1 MAKQKINK
9 VVRQLKKASKTHAGQ
24 AKTLE
29 SIKMKKG
36 GGTSKVPSNVANPS
50 LYRRAKAKAKAKFD
64 VYPSAY
70 ANAYMVKEY
79 KKMGGRYKGTK
90 KAEGGDAS
98 KNLKPIPAENKG
110 LPKLPKKVR
119 NKMGFMR
126 NGGSVTMVQ
135 GRGCGAMMDS
145 KRKKTRVPRA

>member
-145 KRKKTRVPRA
+145 KRKKTRVPRS

>member
-36 GGTSKVPSNVANPS
+36 GGASKVPSNVANPS

-70 ANAYMVKEY
+70 ANAYMVSQY
-79 KKMGGRYKGTK
+79 KKMGGKYKGAKK
-90 KAEGGDAS
+90 KAEGGEMS
-98 KNLKPIPAENKG
+98 LKPIPAENKG

-119 NKMGFMR
+119 NKMAFMR
-126 NGGSVTMVQ
+126 NGGAVTMVQ

-145 KRKKTRVPRA
+145 KRKKTRVPRS